1 MIEENVIEKSE
12 RSQKKDELMNKV
24 KTNVSSEITK
34 NNAFSKVFDYIYTYM
49 INTFDS
55 DNFDLNFND
64 EKTVV
69 TISKIGVS
77 TNVMNEKLKDNK
89 SAIVAKIILSQNS
102 ELISD
107 ISYGIL
113 YDFETFASV
122 LAEEEK
128 NKLLSRYKNA
138 KAILN
143 TEYRYEVYNKNGIAI
158 SYGSYHDNGFAL
170 SGLKE
175 NEDIITQITKIHK
188 PVFEEEFC
196 KTPELYEN
204 RKYTA
209 AHRTGDNLGMIYVL
223 TVKNDKKKEQEKKEM
238 SNEIYHVNMDHPE
251 NLLWGKRPLAVW
263 NKEDEK
269 YDIEQE
275 FFSEIEDIE
284 GLKEKVSKMFRQFIN
299 GNNQKE
305 RFDGILKTINNM

>member
-34 NNAFSKVFDYIYTYM
+34 NNAFSKVFDYIYAFM

-113 YDFETFASV
+113 YDFETFANV

-204 RKYTA
+204 RKYTT

-263 NKEDEK
+263 NQEDEK

>member
-34 NNAFSKVFDYIYTYM
+34 NNAFSKVFDYIYTFM

-113 YDFETFASV
+113 YDFETFVSV
-122 LAEEEK
+122 LPEEEK

-204 RKYTA
+204 RKYTT

-223 TVKNDKKKEQEKKEM
+223 TVKNDKKKEQEKKEV

-305 RFDGILKTINNM
+305 RFIGILKTINNM

>member
-1 MIEENVIEKSE
+1 MIEENVSEKSE
-12 RSQKKDELMNKV
+12 NSQKKDELVNKI
-24 KTNVSSEITK
+24 KTNASSKITE
-34 NNAFSKVFDYIYTYM
+34 NNAFSKVFDYIYSYM

-55 DNFDLNFND
+55 EDFNLEFND
-64 EKTVV
+64 DKTVV

-77 TNVMNEKLKDNK
+77 TNVINEKLKDNK
-89 SAIVAKIILSQNS
+89 SAIVAKIILSQDS

-107 ISYGIL
+107 ISYGVL

-122 LAEEEK
+122 LQEEEK

-158 SYGSYHDNGFAL
+158 YYGSYHDNGFAL

-204 RKYTA
+204 RKYTT

-223 TVKNDKKKEQEKKEM
+223 TVKNDKKKEQEKKKVL
-238 SNEIYHVNMDHPE
+238 NEIYHVNMEHPE

-269 YDIEQE
+269 YDIEKE
-275 FFSEIEDIE
+275 FFSEVEDVE
-284 GLKEKVSKMFRQFIN
+284 ELKEKITRMFRQFIN
-299 GNNQKE
+299 ENNQKE